1 LNTRTIGIAS
11 ALLALVLLGCQA
23 PPAATPTMAPTQT
36 SQAPTEA
43 PTVAPTSS
51 PTASPTDEPT
61 ASPTTE
67 PTASSTVEP
76 TASPQAQFPRT
87 VVDDEGTSV
96 TIESEPQSIVSLTPA
111 NTETLFALGAGDR
124 LTGGTDFDD
133 YPPEAAA
140 APDVVVQVE
149 VLTEQIVDIDPD
161 LILAGGNNFTPPA
174 EIQRLRELG
183 FPVVVTYPETVDEV
197 LADIELVG
205 AAVGADEEAATI
217 VAAMEERIAQ
227 VTDAVADLP
236 QPRVFYEIGYLPDIY
251 GPADDSFTADMVSL
265 AGGEPITT
273 GDPVSFVIPLE
284 RLVDED
290 PEIIVLG
297 DAAYGVC
304 PDSVAER
311 PGWDEM
317 TAVANDAIVP
327 VDDIIVTRPAPRLGE
342 GLAALALAIHP
353 DADLAPPTAGTSYC
367 EVPATP

>member
-1 LNTRTIGIAS
+1 MNPRPVAAAS
-11 ALLALVLLGCQA
+11 AVLILVLVGCQA
-23 PPAATPTMAPTQT
+23 SPVCDPNQRAKPAPTQAPT
-36 SQAPTEA
+36 QAPSA
-43 PTVAPTSS
+43 VLS
-51 PTASPTDEPT
+51 PSAVPSPSAAAE
-61 ASPTTE
+61 
-67 PTASSTVEP
+67 
-76 TASPQAQFPRT
+76 FPRT

-161 LILAGGNNFTPPA
+161 LILAGGNNFTPPD
-174 EIQRLRELG
+174 EIQRLRDLG

-217 VAAMEERIAQ
+217 VADMQERIAE
-227 VTDAVADLP
+227 VTDAVAGLP
-236 QPRVFYEIGYLPDIY
+236 RPRVFYEIGYLPDIY

-273 GDPVSFVIPLE
+273 GDPISFVIPLE

-297 DAAYGVC
+297 DAAY
-304 PDSVAER
+304 ER
-311 PGWDEM
+311 LPGQCRRASRLGRHDGRGR
-317 TAVANDAIVP
+317 TTSIVP
-327 VDDIIVTRPAPRLGE
+327 VDDIIITRPAPRLGE
-342 GLAALALAIHP
+342 GLAALALAHP
-353 DADLAPPTAGTSYC
+353 PRRRASRRRRPALDLLRWSM
-367 EVPATP
+367 PAR